1 VGEVPAPLKAMMPVQ
16 LLTGTGGSSR
26 SFRVLSCQIN
36 KKGRPNSRPFA
47 IAMF

>member
-1 VGEVPAPLKAMMPVQ
+1 VGEVPASKAMMPVQ
-16 LLTGTGGSSR
+16 LLFSR
-26 SFRVLSCQIN
+26 AVMQIN